1 MIGSS
6 ELIVI
11 LILAL
16 FLFGP
21 QKLPEMARALGKA
34 VAEYKK
40 AAKDIDSEINKA
52 KKEIETELDM
62 KELKEI
68 AENLNIPT
76 TGKTRTEIL
85 KEIAKKTKKSGV
97 SCESLANNRHAQGFC
112 IRRWGFTCGKG

>member
-34 VAEYKK
+34 VGEYKK
-40 AAKDIDSEINKA
+40 AAEEAEREINKA
-52 KKEIETELDM
+52 KKEVMEELDI
-62 KELKEI
+62 KELREI
-68 AENLNIPT
+68 AENLDIST
-76 TGKTRTEIL
+76 SGKTKTEIL
-85 KEIAKKTKKSGV
+85 KEIARKTKK
-97 SCESLANNRHAQGFC
+97 
-112 IRRWGFTCGKG
+112 

>member
-40 AAKDIDSEINKA
+40 AAKDIESEINKA

-68 AENLNIPT
+68 AENLNIST

-85 KEIAKKTKKSGV
+85 KEIAKKTKK
-97 SCESLANNRHAQGFC
+97 
-112 IRRWGFTCGKG
+112 

>member
-6 ELIVI
+6 ELAVI

-21 QKLPEMARALGKA
+21 QKLPELARALGKA

-40 AAKDIDSEINKA
+40 AANEIE
-52 KKEIETELDM
+52 KEIKKAEKELDM

-68 AENLNIPT
+68 AENLDIST
-76 TGKTRTEIL
+76 SGKTRSEIL
-85 KEIAKKTKKSGV
+85 KEIAKKTKIK
-97 SCESLANNRHAQGFC
+97 
-112 IRRWGFTCGKG
+112 K